1 MPKDL
6 RFTKFL
12 LFVLL
17 VALSTLSFAK
27 KAKAIPSFSRQT
39 GLSCDVCHTVFP
51 HLTPFG
57 RDFKLHGYTYD
68 YSKLIK
74 FSRDQY
80 KQQAKE
86 EGFLPN
92 LAVNQIPMLSLRVKS
107 QYSHMQGGSSVPSK
121 TKLNLV
127 KGSSLYFAGEIAPD
141 IGTFTELTGINDEGG
156 SLTLGGFD
164 LALIGP
170 DEKLGPYNLTFGVR
184 AEDMVGFSDPTN
196 TVGNWGALL
205 HGFLGGMSSRN
216 RFFEAFAPS
225 PLEGGEIYGM
235 LGGFTHGGLYAAL
248 GLYHPTSGQVGKTSP
263 TYVVLTDPGSA
274 SATFDGTS
282 NVDEYARLAYFFPEF
297 DHIYT
302 EIGTFGYFGHEDM
315 SASEAPNPNGQYA
328 DSVREY
334 GIDGQLQYIDSHNL
348 FEIFASFIHDRNG
361 SFYGHDISNG
371 DQLINGSAVA
381 ANNLSINADYYYN
394 RTYGIYAKYS
404 YQHSSELKDLNVSGE
419 AVGLSWYPYQNVN
432 LRLEEDFYN
441 KDNPDVA
448 ATGGNASDYDTTKV
462 MLQYAF

>member
-1 MPKDL
+1 MSRNLQFKD
-6 RFTKFL
+6 FL
-12 LFVLL
+12 LFLL
-17 VALSTLSFAK
+17 IVALSTLSFVK
-27 KAKAIPSFSRQT
+27 KARAIPSFSRQT

-74 FSRDQY
+74 FSRNQY

-107 QYSHMQGGSSVPSK
+107 QYSHMKGGSNVPSK
-121 TKLNLV
+121 TKFNWV
-127 KGSSLYFAGEIAPD
+127 KGSSLYFAGEIAPN

-164 LALIGP
+164 LALVSP
-170 DEKLGPYNLTFGVR
+170 NEKLGPYNLTFGLR
-184 AEDMVGFSDPTN
+184 GEDMVGFSDPTN
-196 TVGNWGALL
+196 SVGNWGALL
-205 HGFLGGMSSRN
+205 HGFSGGISSRN

-225 PLEGGEIYGM
+225 PLEGGEIYAM
-235 LGGFTHGGLYAAL
+235 LGGFTHGGLYAAF

-263 TYVVLTDPGSA
+263 SYVALTDPGSG

-282 NVDEYARLAYFFPEF
+282 NVDEYGRLAYFFPEF

-302 EIGTFGYFGHEDM
+302 EIGTFGYFGHENIT
-315 SASEAPNPNGQYA
+315 ASEAPGNGEYSDA
-328 DSVREY
+328 VREY

-361 SFYGHDISNG
+361 SFYGHDIYNG
-371 DQLINGSAVA
+371 QLINGSAVA
-381 ANNLSINADYYYN
+381 ANNFSINADYYYN
-394 RTYGIYAKYS
+394 RTYGIYAKYT

-419 AVGLSWYPYQNVN
+419 AIGLSWYPYQNVN
-432 LRLEEDFYN
+432 LRLEEDVYN

-448 ATGGNASDYDTTKV
+448 ASGGSASDYDTTRV